1 MTKIVITES
10 QLKKLTKNLNEYY
23 VDLNDTY
30 KEECKVDIYDYG
42 LKFKGYEINTIS
54 TPNII
59 VTFQIDMHVKSYGIV
74 DISVVNVNGPSE
86 IELEIHY
93 YGEEDSDMEE
103 TITIPINWE
112 NVDMQKDDELGWIG
126 INNNIQVDLVN
137 DENGKLV
144 VDGIIVNYIHGE
156 SSNFL
161 QRGLDL

>member
-10 QLKKLTKNLNEYY
+10 QLKKLTKNLNENY

-30 KEECKVDIYDYG
+30 EQECKVDIHDYG
-42 LKFKGYEINTIS
+42 LNFKGYEINAII
-54 TPNII
+54 TPNIT
-59 VTFQIDMHVKSYGIV
+59 VTFQIDMYVKSYGIT
-74 DISVVNVNGPSE
+74 DILVVNVDGPSE

-144 VDGIIVNYIHGE
+144 FDGIIVNYNA
-156 SSNFL
+156 SV
-161 QRGLDL
+161 

>member
-10 QLKKLTKNLNEYY
+10 QLKKLTKNLNENY

-42 LKFKGYEINTIS
+42 LKFRGYEINTIV
-54 TPNII
+54 TPNIT

-93 YGEEDSDMEE
+93 YSEDDSDMEE

-112 NVDMQKDDELGWIG
+112 NVDMQQDDTLGWIG
-126 INNNIQVDLVN
+126 VNNNIQIDLVN
-137 DENGKLV
+137 NENGELV
-144 VDGIIVNYIHGE
+144 VDGIIVNYNASI
-156 SSNFL
+156 
-161 QRGLDL
+161 

>member
-10 QLKKLTKNLNEYY
+10 QLKKLTKNLNENY

-42 LKFKGYEINTIS
+42 LKFRGYEINTII
-54 TPNII
+54 TPNIT
-59 VTFQIDMHVKSYGIV
+59 VTFQIDMHVKSYGIT

-93 YGEEDSDMEE
+93 YGEDDSDMEE

-112 NVDMQKDDELGWIG
+112 NVDMQQDDTLGWIG
-126 INNNIQVDLVN
+126 VNNNIQIDLVN
-137 DENGKLV
+137 DENGELV
-144 VDGIIVNYIHGE
+144 VDGIIVNYNT
-156 SSNFL
+156 SV
-161 QRGLDL
+161 

>member
-10 QLKKLTKNLNEYY
+10 QLKKLTKNLNENY

-59 VTFQIDMHVKSYGIV
+59 VTFQIDMHVKSYGIT
-74 DISVVNVNGPSE
+74 DISIVNVNGPSE
-86 IELEIHY
+86 IELEIY
-93 YGEEDSDMEE
+93 YNSEDDSDMEE

-112 NVDMQKDDELGWIG
+112 NVDMQQDDTLGWIG
-126 INNNIQVDLVN
+126 VDNIIQIDLVN
-137 DENGKLV
+137 NENGELV
-144 VDGIIVNYIHGE
+144 VNGIIVNYNASI
-156 SSNFL
+156 
-161 QRGLDL
+161 